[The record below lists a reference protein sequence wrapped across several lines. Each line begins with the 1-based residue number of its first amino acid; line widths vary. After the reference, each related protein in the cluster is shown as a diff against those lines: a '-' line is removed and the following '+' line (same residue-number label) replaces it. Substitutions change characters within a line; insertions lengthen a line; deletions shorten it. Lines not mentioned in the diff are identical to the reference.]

1 MKKVLLFALILF
13 GSAGFLF
20 QSIALAAPVPVPVPS
35 QCAGGFS
42 AAQCSAC
49 SGISEL
55 GSSQD
60 CASGG
65 SGVTN
70 IISVGVNILSYIIGI
85 IAIVMVIISGIRF
98 ATSGGN
104 SSSVE
109 SAKKT
114 LIYAILGLVLA
125 ALAQVIVHWVLNSAS
140 NISTSGSLAQVLPL
154 L

>member
-1 MKKVLLFALILF
+1 MKHMKKVILFTLIFF

-20 QSIALAAPVPVPVPS
+20 QNVALAAPGS
-35 QCAGGFS
+35 GQCGGGFS
-42 AAQCSAC
+42 AAQCSAAC

-55 GSSQD
+55 GTSQD

-70 IISVGVNILSYIIGI
+70 IISVGVNILSYIIGVVAI
-85 IAIVMVIISGIRF
+85 IMIIISGIRF

-104 SSSVE
+104 SSTVE
-109 SAKKT
+109 SSKKT

-125 ALAQVIVHWVLNSAS
+125 ALAQVIVHWVLNSTS
-140 NISTSGSLAQVLPL
+140 TITSGSLVQVLPL

>member
-1 MKKVLLFALILF
+1 MKKILLFTLIFF
-13 GSAGFLF
+13 GSTGFLF
-20 QSIALAAPVPVPVPS
+20 QNTALAAPSS
-35 QCAGGFS
+35 QCGGGFS

-55 GSSQD
+55 GTSQD

-70 IISVGVNILSYIIGI
+70 IISTGVSILSYIIGVV
-85 IAIVMVIISGIRF
+85 AVVMIIISGIRF

-109 SAKKT
+109 SSKKM

-125 ALAQVIVHWVLNSAS
+125 ALAQVLVRWVLNSSSHIA
-140 NISTSGSLAQVLPL
+140 G
-154 L
+154 